1 MDSRVA
7 EAGSPAFLFL
17 LLKIGVNYEKTVGND
32 SNGISVVFGLLIFS
46 CALPGQFLISGV
58 D

>member
-32 SNGISVVFGLLIFS
+32 SNGISVVFG
-46 CALPGQFLISGV
+46 
-58 D
+58 